1 MNSFFIDI
9 NFEPFP
15 NNSKD
20 SYSRITRSTRCFLK
34 RINVTVATE
43 QTEKILETFEKLDI
57 PAVHSAGTQ
66 GDVKVCTFSALIPDE
81 LVDNALEELTKN
93 VDLRIKEN
101 VISVQDIEAFV
112 STALDKINE
121 KAEKE
126 KSTKNPL
133 ERLVNATDKHVR
145 LKKDTLTMALF
156 ATIVAFAGLYL
167 DNVAIV
173 IGAMLLSP
181 LLGPLNAFAVN
192 ANLGRLRRVLFSQ
205 LSILG
210 LLGAIIALSAVTTF
224 FVSQFVNVPISSG
237 QIALRTHASFSDIGI
252 ALVIGL
258 AGGLALFVGLP
269 ELLVG
274 VAIAVALVPPAT
286 VAGIGLALQNTG
298 LFAGALALTFVYMIG
313 LELGSS
319 VMLRIRGVTPRRY
332 YQKEE
337 AKRKFVYS
345 IAILA
350 ALFIILSLIVFFL
363 NI

>member
-1 MNSFFIDI
+1 M
-9 NFEPFP
+9 
-15 NNSKD
+15 
-20 SYSRITRSTRCFLK
+20 K
-34 RINVTVATE
+34 RINVTVNSE
-43 QTEKILETFEKLDI
+43 QTKKIREIFEKLNI
-57 PAVHSAGTQ
+57 PVVRSNGTQ
-66 GDVKVCTFSALIPDE
+66 GDEKVTNFSALIPDE

-93 VDLRIKEN
+93 IDLRIKEN
-101 VISVQDIEAFV
+101 VISIYDVEAFV
-112 STALDKINE
+112 STALDKAKD

-126 KSTKNPL
+126 KSTNNPL

-145 LKKDTLTMALF
+145 LKKDTLIMALF
-156 ATIVAFAGLYL
+156 ATVVAFSGLFL
-167 DNVAIV
+167 DNVVIV

-192 ANLGRLRRVLFSQ
+192 ANLGRLRKVFISQ

-210 LLGAIIALSAVTTF
+210 LLVAIISLSAVTTF
-224 FVSQFVNVPISSG
+224 VVSQFASIPISSS
-237 QIALRTHASFSDIGI
+237 QIALRTHASVSDIGI

-286 VAGIGLALQNTG
+286 VAGIGLALENTG
-298 LFAGALALTFVYMIG
+298 VFAGAVALMFVYMIG

-319 VMLRIRGVTPRRY
+319 IMLRIRGVTPRRY

-337 AKRKFVYS
+337 AKRKFAYS

-350 ALFIILSLIVFFL
+350 TLFIILSTIVYFL

>member
-1 MNSFFIDI
+1 
-9 NFEPFP
+9 
-15 NNSKD
+15 
-20 SYSRITRSTRCFLK
+20 LK
-34 RINVTVATE
+34 RINVTVIAE
-43 QTEKILETFEKLDI
+43 QSEKIHETFKRLNLS
-57 PAVHSAGTQ
+57 AVRSDGIQ
-66 GDVKVCTFSALIPDE
+66 GDERVENFSVLIPDE
-81 LVDNALEELTKN
+81 LVDGALEELTKN
-93 VDLRIKEN
+93 MDMRLKEN
-101 VISVQDIEAFV
+101 VISIYDVEAFI
-112 STALDKINE
+112 SATLDKAKE
-121 KAEKE
+121 KAAKE
-126 KSTKNPL
+126 KSTTNPL

-145 LKKDTLTMALF
+145 LKKDTLIMALF
-156 ATIVAFAGLYL
+156 ATVVAFSGLFL
-167 DNVAIV
+167 DNVVII

-192 ANLGRLRRVLFSQ
+192 ANLGRLRKVLVSQ

-210 LLGAIIALSAVTTF
+210 LLVAIIALSAVTTF
-224 FVSQFVNVPISSG
+224 IVSQFVNVPTSTG
-237 QIALRTHASFSDIGI
+237 QIVLRTHASISDIGI
-252 ALVIGL
+252 ALVIGF

-286 VAGIGLALQNTG
+286 VAGIGLALENTG
-298 LFAGALALTFVYMIG
+298 VFAGALALMFVYMIG

-350 ALFIILSLIVFFL
+350 ALFIILSLIVYFL